1 MYPYN
6 LYLWLE
12 LAPILIVCF
21 FYTLFYIVY
30 IIWTIFCAHGHV
42 HNFELCI
49 VNFALKDLLV
59 ETRTDGKLYVQ
70 GRRVRYLVVRI
81 LVIYVVTIAVLAFA
95 VGWDT
100 FLIEASYACDPG
112 LDCFIN
118 AQPIQNCSELYESD
132 NYTNINGTEPN
143 VICYRIAADYALAA
157 AAVGGLLGI
166 GKTLM
171 GVITSA
177 NNRIYDQVVAGAS
190 KCCLIACLQVWLL
203 VWLPILVVPYILK
216 AADSGL
222 TFKDWLQYYTILTTT
237 FIAALITWVWLPSN
251 MEEYTRLEGAV
262 NAPN

>member
-12 LAPILIVCF
+12 LGPILLVCF
-21 FYTLFYIVY
+21 LYTLFYIVY
-30 IIWTIFCAHGHV
+30 LIWSTFCARGHV
-42 HNFELCI
+42 HKVELCI
-49 VNFALKDLLV
+49 VNFAMKELLMK
-59 ETRTDGKLYVQ
+59 TSIDGKPYVQ

-132 NYTNINGTEPN
+132 DYTNINGTELT

-157 AAVGGLLGI
+157 AAVGGLLSI

-171 GVITSA
+171 AAIASA
-177 NNRIYDQVVAGAS
+177 NNGIYDLVVAGAS
-190 KCCLIACLQVWLL
+190 KYFWIACLQIWLIF
-203 VWLPILVVPYILK
+203 WLPILVGPYILK
-216 AADSGL
+216 AVDSDL
-222 TFKDWLQYYTILTTT
+222 TLKDWLQYYTIVITTM
-237 FIAALITWVWLPSN
+237 IAALITLFWLPSN
-251 MEEYTRLEGAV
+251 REEYTRLEGAV